1 MYFVCITLSVPASG
15 LLRANK
21 FALATKGMAGLAM
34 LFTELA
40 AVSFDTIKFIPEGLV
55 ADPNTGLTVVP
66 VPDM

>member
-1 MYFVCITLSVPASG
+1 MPASG

-55 ADPNTGLTVVP
+55 ADPNRYHLG
-66 VPDM
+66 